1 MINKKTT
8 LASHESGAKKKI
20 STNKTY
26 RSRTSAS
33 TNSEK
38 RISRT
43 NHKAARTRRLK
54 NESRMRRPVLSERV
68 LSKKHSDV
76 VPELPKDTV
85 RILTLGGVEE
95 IGRNLTAIEH
105 NDDIWVVDA
114 GFMFR
119 EDDTPGIDYILP
131 NTKYLEERK
140 EKIRGIII
148 THGHLDHTGALTY
161 ITDALGTPP
170 IYTREFTAVMIKKRY
185 EEFPEVK
192 LPEIIVVEPKQTLKI
207 GSLPVTFF
215 GTTHTIPDSMGVIIE
230 TPYGGVVITGDI
242 KLDHE
247 DGVVFKKEYEAFEI
261 FKKKKALVLLMDSTN
276 TSRPG
281 WSIPEHKVFNTFE
294 EIIKNAKG
302 KRLIIGTFASQIERV
317 IKIIEIAEKNGRKV
331 AIDGRSMV
339 NNLAIAKELGY
350 MKVKD
355 STFITLEQMPDYPVD
370 KVLILATGAQGDE
383 YASLMR
389 MANETHK
396 FIKLRPEDIVVL
408 SSSVIPGNERA
419 VQKLK
424 DKIARLGPHIV
435 TYETSDVHASGH
447 GNREEAR
454 WIHQQIKPKF
464 FIPHHGFYYML
475 RVHADLAVETGMPE
489 ENVVIPDTGSVI
501 EIQEQGSKIVHL
513 KEKAPNITRVVEG
526 KKVKD
531 IQSTV
536 IADRK
541 MLAQEGIF
549 VIVATIQ
556 MRTGKLK
563 KSPDIISRG
572 FVYLRDSQELLG
584 QVRLLIKKIV
594 EDTMRKYPHP
604 DLDKLKQELQAA
616 ISDYLLQQTHKM
628 PIVIPVVVT
637 V

>member
-1 MINKKTT
+1 MQNNKIKRSATRYKNDKNYSKSSV
-8 LASHESGAKKKI
+8 ASRATSKSDKI
-20 STNKTY
+20 
-26 RSRTSAS
+26 
-33 TNSEK
+33 
-38 RISRT
+38 
-43 NHKAARTRRLK
+43 ARDRRLK
-54 NESRMRRPVLSERV
+54 RANYMRRPVLSERV
-68 LSKKHSDV
+68 LTKKYSDV
-76 VPELPKDTV
+76 IPELEKDTI

-95 IGRNLTAIEH
+95 IGRNMTVVEY
-105 NDDIWVVDA
+105 NDDIWIVDA

-148 THGHLDHTGALTY
+148 THGHLDHTGALPY
-161 ITDALGTPP
+161 VTDVLGTPP

-192 LPEIIVVEPKQTLKI
+192 LPEIHVVEPEQTLKI

-215 GTTHTIPDSMGVIIE
+215 GTTHTIPDSMGIIIE

-247 DGVVFKKEYEAFEI
+247 DGVVFKKEYDAFSI

-281 WSIPEHKVFNTFE
+281 WSIPEHRVFETFE
-294 EIIKNAKG
+294 EIIKNNKN
-302 KRLIIGTFASQIERV
+302 KRLIVGTFASQVERV
-317 IKIIEIAEKNGRKV
+317 IKIIEIAEKEGRKV
-331 AIDGRSMV
+331 VIDGRSMI
-339 NNLAIAKELGY
+339 NNLAIAQELGY
-350 MKVKD
+350 VKVKKG
-355 STFITLEQMPDYPVD
+355 TLISLEEMQDYPD
-370 KVLILATGAQGDE
+370 SRILMLATGAQGDE

-389 MANETHK
+389 MANETHRYV
-396 FIKLRPEDIVVL
+396 KLKKNDVVVL
-408 SSSVIPGNERA
+408 SSSVIPGNERS

-454 WIHQQIKPKF
+454 WIHKQIKPEY

-475 RVHADLAVETGMPE
+475 RVHADLELELGMSE
-489 ENVVIPDTGSVI
+489 DKIVIPDTGSVI
-501 EIQEQGSKIVHL
+501 EIRGKGQKIVHL
-513 KEKAPNITRVVEG
+513 KEKAPNNTMVVEG
-526 KKVKD
+526 KTIKD
-531 IQSTV
+531 IQTTV

-541 MLAQEGIF
+541 ILAQEGIF
-549 VIVATIQ
+549 VLVATIN

-572 FVYLRDSQELLG
+572 FIYLRDSQELLG

-594 EDTMRKYPHP
+594 EDTLKKHP
-604 DLDKLKQELQAA
+604 RPDFDLLKKELQAA
-616 ISDYLLQQTHKM
+616 VSDYLLQQTHKM

-637 V
+637 A

>member
-1 MINKKTT
+1 MQNQKQMYKRQTT
-8 LASHESGAKKKI
+8 NQNQQNNRTRNNSVSNLNIAR
-20 STNKTY
+20 TY
-26 RSRTSAS
+26 
-33 TNSEK
+33 SEK
-38 RISRT
+38 S
-43 NHKAARTRRLK
+43 ARNRRLK
-54 NESRMRRPVLSERV
+54 QESRMRRPVLSERV
-68 LSKKHSDV
+68 IAKKHSDV
-76 VPELPKDTV
+76 IPPLEKNTV

-95 IGRNLTAIEH
+95 IGRNMTVVEF
-105 NDDIWVVDA
+105 NDDIWIVDA

-119 EDDTPGIDYILP
+119 EEDTPGIDYILP

-140 EKIRGIII
+140 EKIRGILI
-148 THGHLDHTGALTY
+148 THGHLDHTGALPY

-192 LPEIIVVEPKQTLKI
+192 KPEIHVVEPGQTIKI

-215 GTTHTIPDSMGVIIE
+215 GTTHTIPDSMGIIIE

-247 DGVVFKKEYEAFEI
+247 DGVVFKKEYDAFSI
-261 FKKKKALVLLMDSTN
+261 FKEKKALVMLMDSTN

-281 WSIPEHKVFNTFE
+281 WSIPEHKVFETFE

-302 KRLIIGTFASQIERV
+302 NRLIIGTFASQVERV
-317 IKIIEIAEKNGRKV
+317 IKIIELAEKYGRKV
-331 AIDGRSMV
+331 VIDGRSMIS
-339 NNLAIAKELGY
+339 NLAIARELGY
-350 MKVKD
+350 IKVKD
-355 STFITLEQMPDYPVD
+355 NTIISLEEMEDYPD
-370 KVLILATGAQGDE
+370 SQIIMLATGAQGDE

-389 MANETHK
+389 MANEVHK
-396 FIKLRPEDIVVL
+396 YVKLKETDIVVL

-424 DKIARLGPHIV
+424 DKIARLGPKII

-447 GNREEAR
+447 GNREEAK
-454 WIHQQIKPKF
+454 WIHEQVNYKF
-464 FIPHHGFYYML
+464 FIPHHGYYYML
-475 RVHADLAVETGMPE
+475 RVHADLAE
-489 ENVVIPDTGSVI
+489 ELGTPKENIVIPDTGSVI
-501 EIQEQGSKIVHL
+501 EIRNEGTEIVHL
-513 KEKAPNITRVVEG
+513 KEKAPNTTRIVEG
-526 KKVKD
+526 KQVKD
-531 IQSTV
+531 IQTTV

-541 MLAQEGIF
+541 LLAQEGIF
-549 VIVATIQ
+549 VIVATIN

-572 FVYLRDSQELLG
+572 FIYLRDSQELLG

-594 EDTMRKYPHP
+594 EDTLRKYPHP
-604 DLDKLKQELQAA
+604 DLDKLKAELQASIA
-616 ISDYLLQQTHKM
+616 DYLLQQTHKM

>member
-1 MINKKTT
+1 MKKDENNSRKPTRKYQNNHKRQSLGT
-8 LASHESGAKKKI
+8 SSSHK
-20 STNKTY
+20 
-26 RSRTSAS
+26 RHTS
-33 TNSEK
+33 
-38 RISRT
+38 
-43 NHKAARTRRLK
+43 KAARARRLK

-68 LSKKHSDV
+68 LTKKHSDV
-76 VPELPKDTV
+76 IPELQKDTV

-95 IGRNLTAIEH
+95 IGRNMTAIEF

-140 EKIRGIII
+140 EKIRGILI
-148 THGHLDHTGALTY
+148 THGHLDHTGALPY
-161 ITDALGTPP
+161 ITEALGSPP

-185 EEFPEVK
+185 DEFPEIK
-192 LPEIIVVEPKQTLKI
+192 TPEIIVVEPEQTLKI

-230 TPYGGVVITGDI
+230 TPFGGVVITGDI

-247 DGVVFKKEYEAFEI
+247 DGVVFKKEYDAFSI

-281 WSIPEHKVFNTFE
+281 WSIPEHKVFETFN

-302 KRLIIGTFASQIERV
+302 KRLIIGTFASQVERV
-317 IKIIEIAEKNGRKV
+317 IKIIELAEKYGRKV
-331 AIDGRSMV
+331 VIDGRSMV

-350 MKVKD
+350 LKVKE
-355 STFITLEQMPDYPVD
+355 STFITPEQIPDYPVD
-370 KVLILATGAQGDE
+370 KILILATGAQGDE

-396 FIKLRPEDIVVL
+396 FVKLRPNDIVVL

-435 TYETSDVHASGH
+435 TYETSDIHASGH

-454 WIHQQIKPKF
+454 WIHKQINPKF

-475 RVHADLAVETGMPE
+475 RVHADLASELGMPDK
-489 ENVVIPDTGSVI
+489 NIVIPDTGSVI
-501 EIQEQGSKIVHL
+501 EVQDKGNRLAHL

-531 IQSTV
+531 IQTTV

-541 MLAQEGIF
+541 LLAQEGIF

-594 EDTMRKYPHP
+594 EDTMRRHPHP
-604 DLDKLKQELQAA
+604 DLDKLKAELQAS
-616 ISDYLLQQTHKM
+616 ISDFLLQQTHKM

>member
-1 MINKKTT
+1 MIDKKRNKKSEMRHIPN
-8 LASHESGAKKKI
+8 A
-20 STNKTY
+20 
-26 RSRTSAS
+26 SRT
-33 TNSEK
+33 TRKTMN
-38 RISRT
+38 RT
-43 NHKAARTRRLK
+43 PNRNYKAARARRLK

-68 LSKKHSDV
+68 LTKKHSDII
-76 VPELPKDTV
+76 PPLEKDTV

-95 IGRNLTAIEH
+95 IGRNMTVVEY
-105 NDDIWVVDA
+105 NNDIWIVDA

-140 EKIRGIII
+140 EKIRGILI
-148 THGHLDHTGALTY
+148 THGHLDHTGALPY
-161 ITDALGTPP
+161 ITDALDTPP

-192 LPEIIVVEPKQTLKI
+192 LPQIHVVEPEQTLKI

-247 DGVVFKKEYEAFEI
+247 DGVVFKKEYDAFSI
-261 FKKKKALVLLMDSTN
+261 FKKKKALVMLMDSTN

-281 WSIPEHKVFNTFE
+281 WSIPEHKVFETFE

-302 KRLIIGTFASQIERV
+302 KRLIIGTFASQVERV
-317 IKIIEIAEKNGRKV
+317 IKIIELAEQNGRKV
-331 AIDGRSMV
+331 VIDGRSMV
-339 NNLAIAKELGY
+339 ANLAIAKELGY
-350 MKVKD
+350 MKVKE
-355 STFITLEQMPDYPVD
+355 STFITPEQIPNFPVD

-396 FIKLRPEDIVVL
+396 FVKLRPNDIVVL
-408 SSSVIPGNERA
+408 SSSVIPGNEKA

-454 WIHQQIKPKF
+454 WIHQQVKPKF
-464 FIPHHGFYYML
+464 FVPHHGFYYML
-475 RVHADLAVETGMPE
+475 RVHADLAVEVGIPE
-489 ENVVIPDTGSVI
+489 ENVMIPDTGSVI
-501 EIQEQGSKIVHL
+501 EIRNKGEKIVHL

-541 MLAQEGIF
+541 LLAQEGIF
-549 VIVATIQ
+549 VIVATIH

-594 EDTMRKYPHP
+594 EDTMRRHPHP

>member
-1 MINKKTT
+1 MIDKKGTKTAGRRTQPAAQTGSQARTRNSTT
-8 LASHESGAKKKI
+8 TRKPFKKAS
-20 STNKTY
+20 
-26 RSRTSAS
+26 
-33 TNSEK
+33 
-38 RISRT
+38 
-43 NHKAARTRRLK
+43 HKAARARRLK

-68 LSKKHSDV
+68 MTKRHSDV
-76 VPELPKDTV
+76 IPPLEKDTV

-95 IGRNLTAIEH
+95 IGRNMTAIEF

-131 NTKYLEERK
+131 NTQYLEERK

-161 ITDALGTPP
+161 ITDAIGAPP

-192 LPEIIVVEPKQTLKI
+192 EPEIKIVNPGDEIKI
-207 GSLPVTFF
+207 GSLPVKFF
-215 GTTHTIPDSMGVIIE
+215 GTTHTIPDSMGVIIK
-230 TPYGGVVITGDI
+230 TPFGGVVITGDI

-247 DGVVFKKEYEAFEI
+247 DGVVFKKEYDAFSVFQKE
-261 FKKKKALVLLMDSTN
+261 KALVLLMDSTN

-281 WSIPEHKVFNTFE
+281 WSIPEHKVFETFK
-294 EIIKNAKG
+294 EIIGNAQG

-317 IKIIEIAEKNGRKV
+317 LKIIEIAEQHGRKV
-331 AIDGRSMV
+331 VIDGRSMI
-339 NNLAIAKELGY
+339 NNLAIAKQLGY
-350 MKVKD
+350 TTAKD
-355 STFITLEQMPDYPVD
+355 STFITLDQMADYPVD
-370 KVLILATGAQGDE
+370 KILILATGAQGDE

-389 MANETHK
+389 MANETHRA
-396 FIKLRPEDIVVL
+396 IKLRPNDVVVL
-408 SSSVIPGNERA
+408 SSSVIPGNERS

-454 WIHQQIKPKF
+454 WIHKQIKPKF
-464 FIPHHGFYYML
+464 FVPHHGFYYML
-475 RVHADLAVETGMPE
+475 RVHADLEAELGMPE
-489 ENVVIPDTGSVI
+489 DHIVIPDTGSVI
-501 EIQEQGSKIVHL
+501 EIRDKGSKIVHL
-513 KEKAPNITRVVEG
+513 KEKAPNVTRVVEG

-531 IQSTV
+531 IQTTV
-536 IADRK
+536 ISDRK
-541 MLAQEGIF
+541 LLSQEGIF
-549 VIVATIQ
+549 VIVATIL

-594 EDTMRKYPHP
+594 EDTMRKHPHP
-604 DLDKLKQELQAA
+604 DLDKLKQELQASIA
-616 ISDYLLQQTHKM
+616 DYLLQQTHKM

>member
-1 MINKKTT
+1 MLKKT
-8 LASHESGAKKKI
+8 ENRERDK
-20 STNKTY
+20 
-26 RSRTSAS
+26 
-33 TNSEK
+33 EK
-38 RISRT
+38 RIN
-43 NHKAARTRRLK
+43 NHKKKTGYSYKQARTRRLK
-54 NESRMRRPVLSERV
+54 NESRMRRPILSDIVLT
-68 LSKKHSDV
+68 KKHGGVIPDL
-76 VPELPKDTV
+76 EKDTI

-95 IGRNLTAIEH
+95 IGRNMTVVEY

-148 THGHLDHTGALTY
+148 THGHLDHTGALPY

-185 EEFPEVK
+185 EEFPEVTT
-192 LPEIIVVEPKQTLKI
+192 PDIHIVEPEQTLKI

-215 GTTHTIPDSMGVIIE
+215 GTTHTIPDSMGLIIE

-247 DGVVFKKEYEAFEI
+247 DGVVFKKEYDSFSV
-261 FKKKKALVLLMDSTN
+261 FKKKKALVMLMDSTN

-281 WSIPEHKVFNTFE
+281 WSIPEHKVFDTFE

-302 KRLIIGTFASQIERV
+302 KRLIIGTFASQVERV

-331 AIDGRSMV
+331 VIDGRSMI

-350 MKVKD
+350 LKVKE
-355 STFITLEQMPDYPVD
+355 STFITPEQIVDYPVD

-389 MANETHK
+389 MANETHR
-396 FIKLRPEDIVVL
+396 FVKLRPNDIVVL
-408 SSSVIPGNERA
+408 SSSVIPGNEKP

-447 GNREEAR
+447 GNREEAK
-454 WIHQQIKPKF
+454 WIHSQVRPKF
-464 FIPHHGFYYML
+464 FIPHHGYYYML
-475 RVHADLAVETGMPE
+475 RVHADLSVEVGTKE
-489 ENVVIPDTGSVI
+489 ENVIIPDTGSII
-501 EIQEQGSKIVHL
+501 EIRDKGEKIVHL
-513 KEKAPNITRVVEG
+513 EEKAPNVTRVVEG

-541 MLAQEGIF
+541 LLAQEGIF
-549 VIVATIQ
+549 VIVATIH
-556 MRTGKLK
+556 MRSGKLK

-594 EDTMRKYPHP
+594 EDTLRKHPHP
-604 DLDKLKQELQAA
+604 DLDKLKQELQAS